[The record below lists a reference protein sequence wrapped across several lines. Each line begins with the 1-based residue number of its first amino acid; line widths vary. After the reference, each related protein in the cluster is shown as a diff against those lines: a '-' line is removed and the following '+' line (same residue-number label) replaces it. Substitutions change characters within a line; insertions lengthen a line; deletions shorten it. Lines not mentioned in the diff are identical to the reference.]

1 MVINAWCGK
10 LLCIVIDSSYHRDLL
25 CWCYHARFGRKNPLL
40 ITVIDEV
47 FSLVK
52 ISGKLYKSCMCLILS
67 QSRRCLYIALS
78 LSVSACSCVQIL
90 LLDSTLT
97 LTALYLGDHKISWVR
112 ALIDRILRIC
122 TPNKIK
128 TELKLIR
135 KFLSWNGF
143 PKHVANLLI
152 DRFTTNAQ
160 KRASDHNANDTSH
173 NNQ

>member
-1 MVINAWCGK
+1 MLMLSCTVWA
-10 LLCIVIDSSYHRDLL
+10 
-25 CWCYHARFGRKNPLL
+25 KNSLL

-97 LTALYLGDHKISWVR
+97 LTALYLGDTKSLGSEH
-112 ALIDRILRIC
+112 
-122 TPNKIK
+122 
-128 TELKLIR
+128 
-135 KFLSWNGF
+135 
-143 PKHVANLLI
+143 
-152 DRFTTNAQ
+152 
-160 KRASDHNANDTSH
+160 
-173 NNQ
+173 